1 MAELRR
7 ELQLSVRALLYHIDH
22 RRSHS
27 ELNQI
32 LPKVGSFED
41 WLKMRDPEDETGV
54 RDCQIMLQAPP
65 AEAGEEELQL
75 WNEMARMSLPL
86 FIKYKIDKEPLFDTA
101 NTCLDVWETDD
112 REKCYGM
119 RHKET
124 AEKHGIVRTVEQNGV
139 IREAQYKNGVLHGL
153 SREILV
159 NSATVAVYREGEEVA
174 ELVFDKQFN
183 EVERGGEQ
191 AHQLDGLSALSF
203 KLPSTE

>member
-1 MAELRR
+1 MAEFRQ

-86 FIKYKIDKEPLFDTA
+86 FIKYKIDKYYIPKDDF
-101 NTCLDVWETDD
+101 TDGVVD
-112 REKCYGM
+112 CRRTLGICNF
-119 RHKET
+119 
-124 AEKHGIVRTVEQNGV
+124 KHFR
-139 IREAQYKNGVLHGL
+139 
-153 SREILV
+153 
-159 NSATVAVYREGEEVA
+159 
-174 ELVFDKQFN
+174 
-183 EVERGGEQ
+183 
-191 AHQLDGLSALSF
+191 
-203 KLPSTE
+203 